1 MAIDFACDRCGQE
14 LKVPD
19 DWAGRRVRCKGCNRV
34 LKVPDPFVSQLDSSI
49 DMNALKSTEST
60 GEEGEGEIVTEFAP
74 IPKVT
79 RGAARRAREERER
92 GQTEVTCPHC
102 GKQIKVIDP
111 YTEMLCSSC
120 WKSVPPLKQPED
132 IRHSGPKGSGA
143 GAFYDELMSC
153 FGYPLGALGS
163 ILLGMLIAAGAILLP
178 VGLIL
183 MFVMGVA
190 LNPIAPKADVSW
202 VPLLLAAMFAL
213 EGVYFSGVAYAGLL
227 DAARETISQSDKAP
241 DLTWNLAS
249 VGSGIVG
256 YLTMVVAYGL
266 VGVGVAYL
274 VSGGEFVV
282 PKSLDEV
289 RQLLSPVTIV
299 ALALLT
305 FTVPMATIGLCMMPG
320 LGGFSPGR
328 IVRSVGATIVHY
340 LFMFIVVVLM
350 LGVYLGIMSSV
361 IGWAIETLM
370 TVLRK
375 GISEGLGALIMG
387 LVAWAAIIGAGLYG
401 ALMMGRVH
409 GLFARVFR
417 QRLAFS

>member
-1 MAIDFACDRCGQE
+1 MAIEFTCDRCDQG

-49 DMNALKSTEST
+49 DMDALKSGEGDS
-60 GEEGEGEIVTEFAP
+60 EEGEVVTEFAP

-79 RGAARRAREERER
+79 RGAARRAREEREQ
-92 GQTEVTCPHC
+92 GKTEVQCPHC
-102 GKQIKVIDP
+102 GKRIKVVDP

-120 WKSVPPLKQPED
+120 WKSVPPLKRTED
-132 IRHSGPKGSGA
+132 IHYSESTVVHA

-163 ILLGMLIAAGAILLP
+163 ILLGMLMAGGAILLP

-202 VPLLLAAMFAL
+202 VPLLLAAMFAA
-213 EGVYFSGVAYAGLL
+213 EAIYFSGVAYAGLL
-227 DAARETISQSDKAP
+227 DAARETIAESDKAP

-249 VGSGIVG
+249 VGAGILG
-256 YLTMVVAYGL
+256 YLTMVLVYGM
-266 VGVGVAYL
+266 VGVGVAYM

-282 PKSLDEV
+282 PKSLDDV
-289 RQLLSPVTIV
+289 QQLLSPVTIV

-320 LGGFSPGR
+320 LDGFSPGR
-328 IVRSVGATIVHY
+328 IIGSIGGTLVHY

-350 LGVYLGIMSSV
+350 LGIYLGIMSSV

-387 LVAWAAIIGAGLYG
+387 LLAWTVIIGAGLYG
-401 ALMMGRVH
+401 ALIMGRVH

-417 QRLAFS
+417 KRLAFD